1 MMNHTANDGMEKKL
15 LMKKA
20 FVTSCVAL
28 RFLGQAFQALQV
40 LQKVLQKAFI
50 LLSSNLDF

>member
-40 LQKVLQKAFI
+40 LQKAFI